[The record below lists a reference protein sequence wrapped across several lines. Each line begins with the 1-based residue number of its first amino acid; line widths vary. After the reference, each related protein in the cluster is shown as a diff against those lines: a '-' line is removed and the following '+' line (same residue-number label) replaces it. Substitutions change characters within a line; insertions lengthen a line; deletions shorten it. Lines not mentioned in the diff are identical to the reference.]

1 MGLGVH
7 SSRRKSRAA
16 HFGASASVRRHHMSA
31 ALSKELRDKYNVRAI
46 PIRKDDEILVVRGT
60 HKGRE
65 GKVQSVYRLK
75 NVIHVER
82 LTRDKANGQSLPV
95 GLAASNVVV
104 TKLKLD
110 KQREELLERVKFGR
124 ELASKKKEKAKSK

>member
-1 MGLGVH
+1 
-7 SSRRKSRAA
+7 
-16 HFGASASVRRHHMSA
+16 MSA
-31 ALSKELRDKYNVRAI
+31 ALSKELRDKHSVRSV
-46 PIRKDDEILVVRGT
+46 PIRKDDEILVIRGT

-82 LTRDKANGQSLPV
+82 LSRDKANGQAIPV
-95 GLAASNVVV
+95 GLSSSQVVV

-110 KQREELLERVKFGR
+110 KQREQLLERVKAGR
-124 ELASKKKEKAKSK
+124 EFAAKKKEKRNEKN